1 MPPPPAAF
9 LVLIDALVLIQ
20 GLIVTRLLG
29 PDAIGLY
36 GVVSTTVISL
46 IALKR
51 VGIDEAFV
59 QQESPT
65 RSGSSSTRSRSSWG
79 SRWRWRS

>member
-1 MPPPPAAF
+1 M
-9 LVLIDALVLIQ
+9 LIQ
-20 GLIVTRLLG
+20 GLVVTRLLG
-29 PDAIGLY
+29 PSQIGLY

-59 QQESPT
+59 QQDEADQEREFQHAFT
-65 RSGSSSTRSRSSWG
+65 LELGAVG
-79 SRWRWRS
+79 GRWRW